1 MNNIKVNNK
10 MLERFLEIMNDW
22 GEFVFGEEQEIKK
35 QLETCLNF
43 QGYWSGCSIRVY
55 YDKENKDFWVESRF

>member
-1 MNNIKVNNK
+1 MKIKVNDK
-10 MLERFLEIMNDW
+10 MLRRFLEIMDNYN
-22 GEFVFGEEQEIKK
+22 EFVFGSEEDIKR

-55 YDKENKDFWVESRF
+55 YDKDIKDFYVGNRF

>member
-1 MNNIKVNNK
+1 MKIKVNKK
-10 MLERFLEIMNDW
+10 MVNRFLDIMDDY
-22 GEFVFGEEQEIKK
+22 GEFVFGDEEYIQK

-55 YDKENKDFWVESRF
+55 YNEDTKDFVVKER